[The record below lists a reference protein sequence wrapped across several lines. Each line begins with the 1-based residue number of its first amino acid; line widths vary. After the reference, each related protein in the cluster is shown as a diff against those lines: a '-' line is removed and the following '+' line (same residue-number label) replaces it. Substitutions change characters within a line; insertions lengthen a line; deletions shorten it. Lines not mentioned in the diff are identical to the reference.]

1 MLENIQSIIFDLDGT
16 LVDSMWLWHDIDVE
30 FLEQRGLTL
39 PETYQYDIEGMSF
52 TETAVYTKV
61 LFHLKESVEELKSIW
76 NQMAF
81 DKYSHEVYF
90 KPGAEKFLQYCRR
103 RGIAL
108 GIATSNSKELVEAVT
123 TALHFDDIIEVVVTA
138 CEVAHG
144 KPAPDVYL
152 EAAKKLSVKPEHC
165 LVFEDVPMGIRAGK
179 NAGMRVCAVEDSFS
193 AHQEKEKRRLADY
206 YISSYEQVLDN
217 TYEIRSGYEGNVFAN
232 LPGRYGSAGNCT
244 V

>member
-1 MLENIQSIIFDLDGT
+1 MLEKVQSIIFDLDGT

-39 PETYQYDIEGMSF
+39 PGTYQHDIEGMSF
-52 TETAVYTKV
+52 TETAIYTKR
-61 LFHLKESVEELKSIW
+61 LFHLTESVEELKAIW

-81 DKYSHEVYF
+81 DKYSHEVFF
-90 KPGAEKFLQYCRR
+90 KPGAKKFLQYCREQ
-103 RGIAL
+103 GITL
-108 GIATSNSKELVEAVT
+108 GIATSNSRELVAAVT
-123 TALHFDDIIEVVVTA
+123 TALHFGDAIEVIVTS

-152 EAAKKLSVKPEHC
+152 EAAKKLDAKPERC

-179 NAGMRVCAVEDSFS
+179 NAGMRVCAVADAFS
-193 AHQEKEKRRLADY
+193 AHQENEKRKLADY

-217 TYEIRSGYEGNVFAN
+217 TYEILKPKAY
-232 LPGRYGSAGNCT
+232 AG
-244 V
+244 